1 MTYSIIIILILK
13 PILWLIFPEFFVQI
27 QVKNPLTWQ
36 HIVILSWNRCELF
49 SSLHGLQRSLP
60 NVWQPGIVLSA
71 FHCCD
76 LSSILCSP
84 NTWGAAKI
92 ESQRNIPTDLSGTE
106 GNVQWGISLWKVSAE
121 QSLTS
126 VCVLPSAWHSLSAK
140 IFLVS
145 PNIAATQRCSGF
157 CPHFILLLPFMTL
170 GQRGKKR
177 WSTRGSGSFSRVS
190 QLLQT
195 AKWSCSLGEVALSH

>member
-13 PILWLIFPEFFVQI
+13 PTLWLIFPEVFVQ
-27 QVKNPLTWQ
+27 WQ

-60 NVWQPGIVLSA
+60 NVRQPGIVLSA

-76 LSSILCSP
+76 LSSLLCSP
-84 NTWGAAKI
+84 NTWGVAKV

-126 VCVLPSAWHSLSAK
+126 GCVLPSAWHSLSAK

-157 CPHFILLLPFMTL
+157 CAHFILLLPFMTSRSEREEEMKHL
-170 GQRGKKR
+170 RQWQFFK
-177 WSTRGSGSFSRVS
+177 SFS
-190 QLLQT
+190 
-195 AKWSCSLGEVALSH
+195 VAANS